1 MKKNLNNKEGILF
14 WITGLSGSGKSTIAS
29 SIYYKINQIY
39 GPTIILHGDD
49 IRKIF
54 KLNSYDKD
62 SRLRIGKMYINLTKL
77 IIKKKINVIFAVACL
92 FDEVRKINRL
102 KFKNYIEIFIKSGI
116 KNIIK
121 NKKKKLL
128 YTKKNIWGIDIKPEF
143 PKKPNIIIKN
153 NFKKEKNKL
162 AEDLIKKITN
172 TI

>member
-92 FDEVRKINRL
+92 FDEVRKIN
-102 KFKNYIEIFIKSGI
+102 
-116 KNIIK
+116 
-121 NKKKKLL
+121 
-128 YTKKNIWGIDIKPEF
+128 IKPEF